1 VRKFSSQ
8 GAELVIVSLPLGT
21 GRGADLL
28 RSLHELDP
36 RIKAVVTG
44 HDDQVR
50 DAADAFKFGAFE
62 YVEEAR
68 GDMSDL
74 LAAVGV
80 ALGSRRGDMQLRWL
94 KEKDAVGAS
103 WSAIAGTS
111 PEMREVV
118 ETIRRVC
125 ERTTR
130 GAPPTILIRGE
141 TGCGKGL
148 LAKCVHYNGI
158 RRNHAFVEI
167 NCAAIPATLLEAELF
182 GYERGAFTDAKSS
195 RAGLFETADQGTL
208 FLDEISSLPIDLQA
222 KLLTAIEEKRV
233 RRLGGRESI
242 LLDLQVIAASH
253 SDLKQNVRTGS
264 FRADLYHRLNV
275 VSVTLPP
282 LRRRG
287 QDKLIL
293 ARMFIDSMSRQYG
306 IPVPKL
312 GDDAEKYILEYTWP
326 GNVRELKNQ
335 IERILLLGNGDV
347 ISRQHFD
354 QGSIPPPPSVRPH
367 DFAIPMPDEGIGLE
381 EVERELIRRALE
393 RFGGNVSRAA
403 RYLKISRQT
412 LIYRIKK
419 HRLGAKNG
427 SP

>member
-1 VRKFSSQ
+1 
-8 GAELVIVSLPLGT
+8 
-21 GRGADLL
+21 
-28 RSLHELDP
+28 LHEVDG
-36 RIKAVVTG
+36 RAKVIVTG
-44 HDDQVR
+44 HDQQVR
-50 DAADAFKFGAFE
+50 DAADAFRFGAFE
-62 YVEEAR
+62 YVDETN

-94 KEKDAVGAS
+94 KEREAVGAS

-118 ETIRRVC
+118 DTVRRVC

-148 LAKCVHYNGI
+148 LAKCVHYNGV
-158 RRNHAFVEI
+158 RRNRAFVEI

-195 RAGLFETADQGTL
+195 RAGLFETAHQGTL
-208 FLDEISSLPIDLQA
+208 FLDEIGSLPIDLQA

-233 RRLGGRESI
+233 RRLGGRENI

-253 SDLKQNVRTGS
+253 TDLKQSVRTGA

-287 QDKLIL
+287 QDRLIL
-293 ARMFIDSMSRQYG
+293 ARMFIESMSRQYG

-312 GDDAEKYILEYTWP
+312 SDDAERYILEYTWP

-354 QGSIPPPPSVRPH
+354 QGSIPPPSVRPP
-367 DFAIPMPDEGIGLE
+367 DLPIALPDEGIGLE

-403 RYLKISRQT
+403 RYLKVSRQT

-419 HRLGAKNG
+419 HRLA
-427 SP
+427 SRTS